1 MEHLT
6 NIVENIAN
14 IENRATTLI
23 QQAEEEKVR
32 LSKNQEER
40 IWQFHQDLNQKTQE
54 QIGAIQEKL
63 KQQMEEELKFH
74 RAKTNEV
81 LEQMQQEFDE
91 KHSQI
96 AQQIVKSMIGA

>member
-6 NIVENIAN
+6 NIVENISN

-23 QQAEEEKVR
+23 QQAEEEKNR
-32 LSKNQEER
+32 LSINQEER
-40 IWQFHQDLNQKTQE
+40 IQQFHQDLNQKTQE
-54 QIGAIQEKL
+54 QIAAIQEKL
-63 KQQMEEELKFH
+63 KQQMEEELKSH
-74 RAKTNEV
+74 RSKTNEI
-81 LEQMQQEFDE
+81 LDQMQQEFDE